1 MFLLS
6 SENTPA
12 LFGAFKVPLPGPY
25 SYTMIRSLRNV
36 LFDIGGVSL
45 LDSDAMSPNERPK
58 PGKPAPRA
66 LSARRDGEDR
76 YKALLEQLPVGVYR
90 TTAEGLIIEANAAL
104 AHMLGFRRPRDLFT
118 HNVKDFYVRGEDRA
132 KHIAR
137 LCAKRT
143 AFQEFELRRIDG
155 RKFWARDFCRSIKA
169 PDGSIIHLDGILVD
183 ITEMRSVERRYQ
195 QAVRKLVL
203 TNEKLENLSLSD
215 HLTGLNNRRG
225 FFSFGLQQ
233 MKIAKRLKKDNYL
246 VFLDIDN
253 LKEVND
259 TYGHAV
265 GDLLLQGVGTI
276 LKTTLRESDVIGRIG
291 GDEFAVLA
299 MRSKGL
305 GERSLLSR
313 IEESVQA
320 FRVKDLPRLR
330 LSLSMGLVRVD
341 PQKYQQ
347 LDDFLAHADFLMY
360 QEKRKKERQGT
371 TP

>member
-1 MFLLS
+1 MRP
-6 SENTPA
+6 TP
-12 LFGAFKVPLPGPY
+12 
-25 SYTMIRSLRNV
+25 RSQ
-36 LFDIGGVSL
+36 
-45 LDSDAMSPNERPK
+45 
-58 PGKPAPRA
+58 PRRTA
-66 LSARRDGEDR
+66 VRRAGSVRSDGEDR
-76 YKALLEQLPVGVYR
+76 YRALVEQLPVGVYR
-90 TTAEGLIIEANAAL
+90 TAPDGRFIEANSAL
-104 AHMLGFRRPRDLFT
+104 ARMLGFKRPQDLFDC
-118 HNVKDFYVRGEDRA
+118 KAQDFYLRSEDRA

-137 LCAKRT
+137 LCAKLT
-143 AFQEFELRRIDG
+143 AFQEFELHRVDG
-155 RKFWARDFCRSIKA
+155 RKFWARDYCRGIKG
-169 PDGSIIHLDGILVD
+169 PDGSIAYFDGILVD
-183 ITEMRSVERRYQ
+183 ITERKTAERRLKL
-195 QAVRKLVL
+195 ALRKHQL
-203 TNEKLENLSLSD
+203 TNEKLEGLSLAD

-233 MKIAKRLKKDNYL
+233 MKIAKRLSKDNYL

-265 GDLLLQGVGTI
+265 GDHLLQGVGTI
-276 LKTTLRESDVIGRIG
+276 LRTTLRESDVIGRIG

-305 GERSLLSR
+305 GERSLLAR

-320 FRVKDLPRLR
+320 FRVKEYPRLR
-330 LSLSMGLVRVD
+330 LSVSMGLVRID

-371 TP
+371 SP